1 MIPAANKH
9 LQVLWEPQTHTDV
22 AENNSGC
29 HLLSQEQGEKEE
41 NVRKNHMEVEEHL
54 LRLFNQ
60 SKIG

>member
-1 MIPAANKH
+1 M
-9 LQVLWEPQTHTDV
+9 LWEPQTHTDV
-22 AENNSGC
+22 AEHHGGC

-41 NVRKNHMEVEEHL
+41 NVRKKHMEVEEHL